1 MILLKETME
10 NLLQQTNYPM
20 KNKYDDA
27 ESNRLLNYWLL
38 LDKRESLIQD
48 LTWESLE
55 TVLYSKYYWSSRLID
70 RYTSLYGSD
79 AGMEQCRYKILD
91 EMDREFHGAIDWE
104 VVERLE
110 KDTDCLCRGEA

>member
-1 MILLKETME
+1 ME

-20 KNKYDDA
+20 KNKYNDA

-38 LDKRESLIQD
+38 LDERGSLIQD
-48 LTWESLE
+48 LTGESLE

-79 AGMEQCRYKILD
+79 SGLEQCRYKILD
-91 EMDREFHGAIDWE
+91 EIMPPQRHKQSVSFSNRSNTSQSIAPWNSRSI
-104 VVERLE
+104 
-110 KDTDCLCRGEA
+110 